1 MHLSVDQKGAKK
13 KERFFFAKM
22 FCAGCAGG
30 VQEGV
35 LGVCSVH
42 EHGRRLDHVKL
53 DHLLAG
59 VKLTDIK
66 RATIVGYSQIMSLM
80 ESRPICRGPSVHD
93 LFSGQIDAQTFGLVG
108 AAVQCEDDV
117 A

>member
-35 LGVCSVH
+35 LGV
-42 EHGRRLDHVKL
+42 
-53 DHLLAG
+53 
-59 VKLTDIK
+59 
-66 RATIVGYSQIMSLM
+66 
-80 ESRPICRGPSVHD
+80 
-93 LFSGQIDAQTFGLVG
+93 
-108 AAVQCEDDV
+108 
-117 A
+117 